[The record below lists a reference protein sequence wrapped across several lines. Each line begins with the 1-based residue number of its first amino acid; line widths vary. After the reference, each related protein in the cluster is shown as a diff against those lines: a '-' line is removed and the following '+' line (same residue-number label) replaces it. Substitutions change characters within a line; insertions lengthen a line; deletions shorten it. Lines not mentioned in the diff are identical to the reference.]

1 MSSVEGA
8 TPQAHGALALVKVP
22 KHVAIIMD
30 GNGRWAKQRGW
41 NRSAG
46 HIKGTTRVKEIIRE
60 ADRLGIG
67 FLTLYAFSTENWGR
81 PAEEI
86 SVLMELLR
94 DYLVSERQDL
104 MDNQVR
110 LQALGQVDRIPPEV
124 REILEETIEATKN
137 NRGLTLSF
145 CISYGGRQ
153 EILQATQ
160 RLLQEALEKK
170 ISPSDLNESML
181 TSKFYTQGMPDPD
194 LLIRTSGEYRIS
206 NFLLWQ
212 AAYAELYI
220 TETLWPDFEPQHL
233 RAACEA
239 YAQRKR
245 RFGLSDESHQ
255 QRTS

>member
-1 MSSVEGA
+1 MNSLEGA
-8 TPQAHGALALVKVP
+8 IPQAHTALAVLKVP

-67 FLTLYAFSTENWGR
+67 YLTLYAFSTENWGR

-94 DYLVSERQDL
+94 DYLISERQDL

-110 LQALGQVDRIPPEV
+110 LQALGQVDRIPAEV
-124 REILEETIEATKN
+124 REILQETIEATKGN
-137 NRGLTLSF
+137 TGLTLNF

-160 RLLQEALEKK
+160 RLLQEALDQKLK
-170 ISPSDLNESML
+170 PSDLSEELL
-181 TSKFYTQGMPDPD
+181 TSKFYTHGMPDPD
-194 LLIRTSGEYRIS
+194 LLIRTSGEFRIS

-220 TETLWPDFEPQHL
+220 TDTLWPDFEPQHL

-255 QRTS
+255 QRIT